1 MLNRSPRTRLD
12 LLKPNTAVRVENKQ
26 LDHKKSHDSP
36 KVVCSFAKD
45 TPVLVR
51 NYGQDQKWVKGWVV
65 KTTGPVSYL
74 VRLQNGKVIRRHQ
87 DQIRSRTEQSSATT
101 VNSPEQFDS
110 NESLLSVP
118 TRTFVFPQCP
128 PSPVPLRRYPQ
139 RTRHVLA
146 RLHTSVYVRQ

>member
-1 MLNRSPRTRLD
+1 
-12 LLKPNTAVRVENKQ
+12 
-26 LDHKKSHDSP
+26 
-36 KVVCSFAKD
+36 
-45 TPVLVR
+45 
-51 NYGQDQKWVKGWVV
+51 VV
-65 KTTGPVSYL
+65 KATGPVSYL
-74 VRLQNGKVIRRHQ
+74 VRLQNGKVIRQHQ